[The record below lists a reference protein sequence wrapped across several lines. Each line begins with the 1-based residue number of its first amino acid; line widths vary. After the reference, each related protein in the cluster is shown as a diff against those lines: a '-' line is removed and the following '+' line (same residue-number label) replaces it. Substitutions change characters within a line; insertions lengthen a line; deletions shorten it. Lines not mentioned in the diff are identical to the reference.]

1 MKKSYFTLI
10 KNGFVSCRRFDFRKD
25 AESACELMNLLDPCW
40 IVREIVCG

>member
-1 MKKSYFTLI
+1 MKKSYFTLV
-10 KNGFVSCRRFDFRKD
+10 KNGFTSCRRFDFRAD